1 MLGQAWASPTLAR
14 VSLYHHFTSINDR
27 KWTLILT
34 SSCATQTFYII
45 SKIYHNYI
53 IMVVGS
59 SVSWKAYDKVFLNP
73 RMTLWMAIIYYVI
86 IVSRKHTK
94 FYWMTIANMAI
105 WSPVVWKL
113 CNTTFVKLQGMYGYI
128 AWGLN
133 NYIA

>member
-1 MLGQAWASPTLAR
+1 MFIGASMREPLTSES
-14 VSLYHHFTSINDR
+14 SLDCHFTSINDR
-27 KWTLILT
+27 KWTSILT
-34 SSCATQTFYII
+34 SSCATQTFSII
-45 SKIYHNYI
+45 SKLYHI
-53 IMVVGS
+53 WLLDRQCHGKHMTKF
-59 SVSWKAYDKVFLNP
+59 SWILTWLCVWL
-73 RMTLWMAIIYYVI
+73 YYVI
-86 IVSRKHTK
+86 IVSWKHTK